1 MNDRPQSTGQP
12 TTGQPGV
19 EGSGKARDTHPV
31 RRGKVMWIWHAAVV
45 AEYQKPLSVLADCC
59 NLDVTLL
66 VPRRWPERAGQ
77 MVRAEDPAIRNFR
90 LLKAQTVFT
99 GFYYIYFFPGLL
111 YYLLRYR
118 PDIIYCYEEAHT
130 FIAVCVLALRR
141 LFLPRSVV
149 LLYAAQNI
157 KKRYP
162 LPFRLF
168 ESYCFKR
175 ADSILACGARV
186 AETLRSKG
194 YRRDLRVV
202 PLPVD
207 AGAFCPDPDLRTRA
221 RRLLSLPDNASVVGY
236 VGKLVEEKGLRTLW
250 WAFAEVAA
258 ERKDLHLLLAG
269 GGPLLDELRASAKQ
283 AGLEDRLRTPGVV
296 HNTDL
301 PMYLNAL
308 DAFVLPSET
317 RPNWREQF
325 GRALVEAMSCG
336 IPSIGSDSGE
346 IPAVAGDGALIFHE
360 GDAHALADQLRHL
373 LLDPASAA
381 DLARKGRERVLSL
394 FTIEKVAAQHYAI
407 YERFLGQKRRAKD

>member
-1 MNDRPQSTGQP
+1 MNDQPQSMGQQAM
-12 TTGQPGV
+12 GQQGV
-19 EGSGKARDTHPV
+19 GSSGAVSYERPAP
-31 RRGKVMWIWHAAVV
+31 RGKVMWIWHAAVV

-77 MVRAEDPAIRNFR
+77 MVRAEDPAIHNFR
-90 LLKAQTVFT
+90 LIKAHTAFT
-99 GFYYIYFFPGLL
+99 GLYYIYFFPGLL

-130 FIAVCVLALRR
+130 FIAACVLALRR

-175 ADSILACGARV
+175 ADSILACGTRV

-207 AGAFCPDPDLRTRA
+207 ADAFCPDPDLRVRA
-221 RRLLSLPDNASVVGY
+221 RLLLSLPENAPVVGY

-250 WAFAEVAA
+250 RAFAEVAA
-258 ERKDLHLLLAG
+258 ERKDFHLLLAG
-269 GGPLLDELRASAKQ
+269 GGPLLDELRASARE
-283 AGLEDRLRTPGVV
+283 AGLEDRLHTPGVI
-296 HNTDL
+296 HNRDL

-308 DAFVLPSET
+308 DAFALPSET

-325 GRALVEAMSCG
+325 GRALVEALSCG
-336 IPSIGSDSGE
+336 VPAIGSDSGE
-346 IPAVAGDGALIFHE
+346 IPSVAGDAALIFHE
-360 GDAHALADQLRHL
+360 GDAAALAAQLRVL
-373 LLDPASAA
+373 LQDPAYASN
-381 DLARKGRERVLSL
+381 LSRKGRERVLSL
-394 FTIEKVAAQHYAI
+394 FTTEKVAAQHYSV
-407 YERFLGQKRRAKD
+407 YKRFLAQEQRTKD